1 MNVSVTDRNG
11 HLIDRVNVGGGRNYR
26 ADQET
31 IGRAKEAFVRAYG
44 PDCYTF
50 VNPDYGSIKDY

>member
-11 HLIDRVNVGGGRNYR
+11 RLIDRKRVGGGRRYSAGR
-26 ADQET
+26 EE
-31 IGRAKEAFVRAYG
+31 IGRVKAEFMLTYG

-50 VNPDYGSIKDY
+50 VNEDYGSIKD